1 MLFRS
6 NYVYTLKCELFRYED
21 EVIDTGVS
29 EIDQILIDG
38 GISSSGNGL
47 PGETEDGIS
56 TRYQGFAEDI
66 KIGDTLILSYR
77 FTNQPSVATASG
89 LSIMNFNLNK
99 ETVSNSIIYGTFYED
114 EFLKIEDNV
123 LGFRQRH
130 LDDMRIDPSERI
142 TFSADMMHIQ
152 DVGGVNKLKLRRYYK
167 NDWEGFFTINTMDKF
182 SNHAATLNCRQETD
196 VIEEI
201 INKINELHFSKV
213 VDE

>member
-1 MLFRS
+1 MKH
-6 NYVYTLKCELFRYED
+6 TLALVLMVFGSFGAFADSISIKGEMQCK
-21 EVIDTGVS
+21 VK
-29 EIDQILIDG
+29 DQIILK
-38 GISSSGNGL
+38 
-47 PGETEDGIS
+47 TEDGIS